1 LRVNPSGFLS
11 PIDQDA
17 LSSSGRFDYQLEE
30 EELLMKNVQAAVGKS
45 QPISREGNVGS
56 AQAQGRHQ

>member
-1 LRVNPSGFLS
+1 LVINLGEKDL
-11 PIDQDA
+11 I
-17 LSSSGRFDYQLEE
+17 E
-30 EELLMKNVQAAVGKS
+30 KNVQAAVGKS

>member
-1 LRVNPSGFLS
+1 LIIKL
-11 PIDQDA
+11 D
-17 LSSSGRFDYQLEE
+17 EE
-30 EELLMKNVQAAVGKS
+30 TTVDEERQAAVGKS

>member
-1 LRVNPSGFLS
+1 MR
-11 PIDQDA
+11 
-17 LSSSGRFDYQLEE
+17 E
-30 EELLMKNVQAAVGKS
+30 NVEAAVGKS

>member
-1 LRVNPSGFLS
+1 VR
-11 PIDQDA
+11 
-17 LSSSGRFDYQLEE
+17 E
-30 EELLMKNVQAAVGKS
+30 NVQAAVGKS